1 MRRALFVSLVS
12 AALVGL
18 AATPAIGQEAP
29 KIDFEHYELENGLD
43 VILYEDHANPVV
55 SVNVWYHVGSGNEKP
70 GRSGFAHLFEHM
82 MFQGSENHPGEY
94 FEPLQKVGGSVNGST
109 NTDRT
114 NYVQDVPSNYLERV
128 LWLESD
134 RMGFLLPAVD
144 EGKFENQRSVVKNE
158 RRQNYE
164 NQPYGEWYPLL
175 AEMLF
180 PADHPYSWP
189 TIGYMRDLDAATL
202 EDVTEFF
209 KMYYTPSNASIVITG
224 DFDPAEAKRLVEK
237 YFASIPP
244 GPPVERITDW
254 SPELPEPVQLTTQDN
269 VELPRVYYAW
279 HTPGYFKP
287 GDAEFDLLGNILTDG
302 KTSRLYNSLVYEQ
315 ELAQDVGAFQWS
327 REMGSIYVVQA
338 TARPGV
344 ELAKLEESLESELER
359 LLAEGIT
366 EQELQKAKTTW
377 QASFIRRIEQ
387 VGGFGGVANQLNSY
401 NRYLGH
407 PGGFAF
413 DFSRYGKA
421 TASEILRYAR
431 THLDPDKRATLRIV
445 PQGQL
450 QVVATDVDRSTMP
463 EGGPEPSWS
472 PPTIQEGELANGLKV
487 LVVENHKLPLVQAN
501 LVVRS
506 GFSADPQGLPGVAS
520 LAAELLDEGTT
531 SRNALELDDEG
542 KRLGAQLG
550 TGSGFDGSQVNLNV
564 LKSNLDG
571 GLALLADVALNPSFP
586 AEELERQRRIYM
598 GRIAQEAK
606 QPQTAAIKMFQQ
618 VLYGEGHPYA
628 QPFTGTGTPESIK
641 QIARRDLVSFYQA
654 NYKPNNS
661 ALVFTGDITLDE
673 AMRQAEEHFGDWER
687 GEVAMAE
694 VPEPEPITS
703 TQVYIVD
710 KPGAQQSVI
719 MVGNLGLRRSA
730 EDYDAFQ
737 IMNNAF
743 GGKFS
748 SRVNLN
754 LREDKG
760 YSYGAR
766 SVFLG
771 TRGVGPFVVLAPVQ
785 TQSTKESLVEIL
797 NEYRDVVGARPITEQ
812 EVMEA
817 KGNMIKGMP
826 RQFQTVGG
834 VAGQVGDIFEYELPL
849 DEWSASL
856 ERLAAITPEQ
866 ATKAA
871 RDHLD
876 ADAVVIVIVGDK
888 EVIEPGIKE
897 LNLGEVRYLAA
908 GLGQENE

>member
-1 MRRALFVSLVS
+1 MLSLVS
-12 AALVGL
+12 AALVALG
-18 AATPAIGQEAP
+18 AAPASSQSVP
-29 KIDFEHYELENGLD
+29 KIDFDHYELDNGLD

-82 MFQGSENHPGEY
+82 MFQGSEHHEGEY
-94 FEPLQKVGGSVNGST
+94 FEPLQKIGAFINGST

-114 NYVQDVPSNYLERV
+114 NYVEDVPSNYLELA

-134 RMGFLLPAVD
+134 RMGFLLPALD
-144 EGKFENQRSVVKNE
+144 EEKFENQRSVVKNE

-175 AEMLF
+175 VQAMF
-180 PADHPYSWP
+180 PADHPYNWP

-202 EDVTEFF
+202 EDVTDFF
-209 KMYYTPSNASIVITG
+209 KMYYTPNNASIVIAG
-224 DFDPAEAKRLVEK
+224 DFDPAEAKRLVDK
-237 YFASIPP
+237 YFGSIPP

-254 SPELPEPVQLTTQDN
+254 SPELKQPIEITSQDN

-279 HTPGYFKP
+279 HTPGFFKP

-315 ELAQDVGAFQWS
+315 ELAQDVSAFQWS
-327 REMGSIYVVQA
+327 REMGSVFVINA

-344 ELAKLEESLESELER
+344 ELAKVEASLDAQLAK
-359 LLAEGIT
+359 LLSEGIT
-366 EQELQKAKTTW
+366 EAELQRAKTTW
-377 QASFIRRIEQ
+377 QASFIRRLEQ
-387 VGGFGGVANQLNSY
+387 VGGFGGTANQLNSY
-401 NRYLGH
+401 NRYLGF
-407 PGGFAF
+407 PGGFEL
-413 DFSRYGKA
+413 DFNRYGDA
-421 TASEILRYAR
+421 TAREVLGYAR
-431 THLDPDKRATLRIV
+431 KHLDPSKRATLRIV

-450 QVVATDVDRSTMP
+450 QMVTTDVDRSRMP

-472 PPTIQEGELANGLKV
+472 PPTIQQGKLDNGLEV
-487 LVVENHKLPLVQAN
+487 MVVEDHKLPLVQAN

-520 LAAELLDEGTT
+520 LTAELLDEGTS
-531 SRNALELDDEG
+531 SRNALQLDEEE

-550 TGSGFDGSQVNLNV
+550 TGSGFDGSQANLNV
-564 LKSNLDG
+564 LRANLDG

-586 AEELERQRRIYM
+586 AEELERQRKIYI

-606 QPQTAAIKMFQQ
+606 QPQAAGIKMFQK

-628 QPFTGTGTPESIK
+628 QPFTGTGTAESIRA
-641 QIARRDLVSFYQA
+641 ISRDDLVEFYEE
-654 NYKPNNS
+654 NYRPNNS
-661 ALVFTGDITLDE
+661 ALVFAGDITLQE
-673 AMRQAEEHFGDWER
+673 AMRRAGQHFGDWKR
-687 GEVAMAE
+687 GAVAMTE
-694 VPEPEPITS
+694 VPRPEPITG

-719 MVGNLGLRRSA
+719 MVGNLGLRRNA
-730 EDYDAFQ
+730 DDYDAFQ

-748 SRVNLN
+748 SRINLN

-766 SVFLG
+766 SIFLG
-771 TRGVGPFVVLAPVQ
+771 TRGVGPFIVLAPVQ
-785 TQSTKESLVEIL
+785 TQSTKESIVEIL
-797 NEYRDVVGARPITEQ
+797 GEYRDIVGTRPLSES

-817 KGNMIKGMP
+817 KGNIIKGMP
-826 RQFQTVGG
+826 RQFQSVGG
-834 VAGQVGDIFEYELPL
+834 VAGQMANIFQYDLPL
-849 DEWSASL
+849 DEWSTSL
-856 ERLAAITPEQ
+856 QRLSAITPAQ
-866 ATKAA
+866 ATEAA

-876 ADAVVIVIVGDK
+876 PDAVVIVVVGDR
-888 EVIEPGIKE
+888 EAIEPGIKE
-897 LNLGEVRYLAA
+897 LNLGEVRDLATDVESE
-908 GLGQENE
+908 G

>member
-1 MRRALFVSLVS
+1 MRRVPLVSLLCAVLVFVT
-12 AALVGL
+12 AAPAVGQDV
-18 AATPAIGQEAP
+18 PN
-29 KIDFEHYELENGLD
+29 IDFEHYELDNGLD
-43 VILYEDHANPVV
+43 VILYQDHANPVV

-82 MFQGSENHPGEY
+82 MFQGSEHHPGEY
-94 FEPLQKVGGSVNGST
+94 FEPLQKVGGSINGST

-114 NYVQDVPSNYLERV
+114 NYVQDVPSNYLELV
-128 LWLESD
+128 LWLEAD

-144 EGKFENQRSVVKNE
+144 EAKFENQRSVVKNE

-209 KMYYTPSNASIVITG
+209 KMYYTPNNASVVIAG

-254 SPELPEPVQLTTQDN
+254 SPTLREPIQLTTQDN

-279 HTPGYFKP
+279 LTPGYFKP
-287 GDAEFDLLGNILTDG
+287 GDAEFDLLSNTLTDG
-302 KTSRLYNSLVYEQ
+302 KSSRLYHSLVYDQ
-315 ELAQDVGAFQWS
+315 ELAQDVSSFQWS
-327 REMGSIYVVQA
+327 REMGSIFVVWA

-344 ELAKLEESLESELER
+344 ELATLEAALEAEFER
-359 LLAEGIT
+359 LLDTGVTA
-366 EQELQKAKTTW
+366 QELQKAQTTW
-377 QASFIRRIEQ
+377 QASFLRRIER

-401 NRYLGH
+401 NRYLGA

-413 DFSRYGKA
+413 DFNRYGKA
-421 TASEILRYAR
+421 TLDEILRYAR
-431 THLDPDKRATLRIV
+431 THLDPAKRATLRIV

-450 QVVATDVDRSTMP
+450 QMVATDVDRSTMP
-463 EGGPEPSWS
+463 AGGPEPSWS

-487 LVVENHKLPLVQAN
+487 LLVEDHKLPLVQAN

-520 LAAELLDEGTT
+520 LTAELLDEGTT
-531 SRNALELDDEG
+531 SRNALELEEEE

-564 LKSNLDG
+564 LKSNLEG
-571 GLALLADVALNPSFP
+571 GLALLADVVLNPSFP
-586 AEELERQRRIYM
+586 GEELERQRRIYV

-618 VLYGEGHPYA
+618 VLYGENHPYG
-628 QPFTGTGTPESIK
+628 QPFTGTGTPESIERV
-641 QIARRDLVSFYQA
+641 ARGDLVSFYRA

-661 ALVFTGDITLDE
+661 ALIFAGDITLDE
-673 AMRQAEEHFGDWER
+673 AMRQARKHFGNWRR

-694 VPEPEPITS
+694 VPEPRPITR

-710 KPGAQQSVI
+710 KPGAEQSVI

-730 EDYDAFQ
+730 ADYDAFQ

-748 SRVNLN
+748 SRINLN

-766 SVFLG
+766 SIFLG
-771 TRGVGPFVVLAPVQ
+771 TRGVGPFLVLAPVQ

-797 NEYRDVVGARPITEQ
+797 NEYRGVIGARPITEQ

-826 RQFQTVGG
+826 QQFQSVSG
-834 VAGQVGDIFEYELPL
+834 VASQLGEIFEYELPR

-871 RDHLD
+871 QDHLD
-876 ADAVVIVIVGDK
+876 PDAVVIVIVGDRK
-888 EVIEPGIKE
+888 IIEPAIKE
-897 LNLGEVRYLAA
+897 LNLGEVRDMAA
-908 GLGQENE
+908 GLEKE